1 MLDPQRLRANPE
13 AVALALAARGFQL
26 DLEAYHS
33 FETRRKKLQVETQTL
48 QAERNA
54 KSKSIGQAKA
64 RGEDLE
70 PLLASVADLGD
81 RLGECE
87 QALEA
92 RLVELEMR
100 VSFQEHALAELS
112 DALADARM
120 QGTRNADVLRVLL
133 EDLGKVRNALNSS
146 DPASEPPP
154 PHY

>member
-1 MLDPQRLRANPE
+1 MSD
-13 AVALALAARGFQL
+13 
-26 DLEAYHS
+26 S
-33 FETRRKKLQVETQTL
+33 SS
-48 QAERNA
+48 ER
-54 KSKSIGQAKA
+54 
-64 RGEDLE
+64 
-70 PLLASVADLGD
+70 
-81 RLGECE
+81 E

-120 QGTRNADVLRVLL
+120 QGSRNADVLRVLL
-133 EDLGKVRNALNSS
+133 EDLGKVRNALHSS